1 MMRTDKYP
9 VSPQSPDSA
18 ITVQLQLIAV
28 GEKVSERA
36 RDVHSTVH
44 PAPEL
49 FCMLFCSHFR
59 PFRCFQQ
66 FAPQLILRFL
76 GAQGVFAVCTFPHLR
91 NGSGNQ
97 MTPPSWNTMSAV
109 RTAFRMPMDSRVTTV
124 IKIILLRDGAASDEV
139 IPNMCSTRR

>member
-66 FAPQLILRFL
+66 FAPTADSAFL
-76 GAQGVFAVCTFPHLR
+76 GRTRCVCSLHLSSSTKWQWQPDDSPKLEHHVGGQNSVQNANGFKGDDCNQNYSSQG
-91 NGSGNQ
+91 
-97 MTPPSWNTMSAV
+97 W
-109 RTAFRMPMDSRVTTV
+109 
-124 IKIILLRDGAASDEV
+124 
-139 IPNMCSTRR
+139 CSI